1 MDQINM
7 SSLTDCCMKS
17 KMKKF
22 LNVLGFKQ
30 LTNREALMFCIY
42 QTAFAFIVVYGIVL
56 FQFGLYGLILVF
68 GQLLSGHIIILMN
81 TTFNILIMFQFI
93 DRMNDL
99 FQAVLCKCEDYYDI
113 PVCNEEEEEENEEDE
128 DAEEEVE
135 DKDSKKNK

>member
-7 SSLTDCCMKS
+7 STLTGCCMKS

-42 QTAFAFIVVYGIVL
+42 QHVFVFIVVYGIVL
-56 FQFGLYGLILVF
+56 LQLGLYALILIF
-68 GQLLSGHIIILMN
+68 GNILPGHIIITMN
-81 TTFNILIMFQFI
+81 MTFNILVMFRFI
-93 DRMNDL
+93 DHMNDL
-99 FQAVLCKCEDYYDI
+99 FQAVLCRCEELYDI
-113 PVCNEEEEEENEEDE
+113 PVCNEEEEEENEDADEDE
-128 DAEEEVE
+128 DDE